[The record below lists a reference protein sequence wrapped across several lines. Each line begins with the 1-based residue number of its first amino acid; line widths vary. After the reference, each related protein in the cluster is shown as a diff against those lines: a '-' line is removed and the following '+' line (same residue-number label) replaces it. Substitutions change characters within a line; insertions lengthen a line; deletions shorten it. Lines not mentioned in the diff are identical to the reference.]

1 MSNLSNT
8 YYFLLETAF
17 VHAFSSFKDRG
28 QIRYNEPDIMCSY
41 CRTFMIFF
49 ANLTSFYDNDV
60 LNFYVFANESISFMV
75 LVTTL
80 LLKKILFAKTQ
91 YIVIH

>member
-1 MSNLSNT
+1 MSHF
-8 YYFLLETAF
+8 Y
-17 VHAFSSFKDRG
+17 D
-28 QIRYNEPDIMCSY
+28 
-41 CRTFMIFF
+41 FF

>member
-8 YYFLLETAF
+8 YIFQLETAL
-17 VHAFSSFKDRG
+17 VYACSSFKDRG
-28 QIRYNEPDIMCSY
+28 QIRYNEASIMRSY

-60 LNFYVFANESISFMV
+60 LNFYVFANESIFFYGFSYNIV
-75 LVTTL
+75 VV
-80 LLKKILFAKTQ
+80 KILFAKTP